1 MPQMANVTIK
11 KADGT
16 TDIVYT
22 AMVPSAGD
30 SSPAQWSS
38 KTASTTRAY
47 RPVLRVS
54 AASNGPK
61 TARRV
66 SVIGKYPVVRQ
77 VGGVDTLVGTIPLE
91 FSAVIPMIVTDAEAS
106 EATRQF
112 ENFVSST
119 LIRECIEQGFAPT

>member
-1 MPQMANVTIK
+1 MPQMANVTVK

-22 AMVPSAGD
+22 AEVPSAGD

-38 KTASTTRAY
+38 KSASTTRAY
-47 RPVLRVS
+47 RPIIRMTT
-54 AASNGPK
+54 AYNGPK

-66 SVIGKYPVVRQ
+66 SVTGKYPIVRQ
-77 VGGVDTLVGTIPLE
+77 VSGVDTLVGTIPLE
-91 FSAVIPMIVTDAEAS
+91 LSAVIPLIVTDVEAS

-112 ENFVSST
+112 ENFVT
-119 LIRECIEQGFAPT
+119 NVLIRECIEQGFAAT